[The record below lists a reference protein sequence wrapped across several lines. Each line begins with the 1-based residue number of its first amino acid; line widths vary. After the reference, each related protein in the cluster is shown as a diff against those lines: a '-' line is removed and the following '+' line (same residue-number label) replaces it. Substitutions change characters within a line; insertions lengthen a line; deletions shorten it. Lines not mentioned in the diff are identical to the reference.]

1 VIRLNKYLA
10 VVYKE
15 ISQDDGFLIT
25 ACFTS
30 KLILERKMKF
40 EYFKDTDT
48 LYIDIKE
55 TTSVESKE
63 ISQGVV
69 LDYDAEGNLTGI
81 EIDNAHKVAN
91 LTKIETVAL
100 PLNDL
105 VLA

>member
-1 VIRLNKYLA
+1 M
-10 VVYKE
+10 
-15 ISQDDGFLIT
+15 
-25 ACFTS
+25 
-30 KLILERKMKF
+30 KL

-69 LDYDAEGNLTGI
+69 LDYDSEGNLTGI